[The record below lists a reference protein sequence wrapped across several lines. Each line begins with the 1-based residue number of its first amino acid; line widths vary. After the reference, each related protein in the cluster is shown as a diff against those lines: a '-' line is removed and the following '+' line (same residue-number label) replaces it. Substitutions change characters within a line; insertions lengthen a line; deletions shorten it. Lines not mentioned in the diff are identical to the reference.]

1 MKSSYLKEILT
12 KEYGQSIGFKERP
25 QKNQSE
31 WVYDVA
37 GGGSY
42 IDAAIHSTGISDE
55 KLMENLCGRLHAKI
69 KAAKRVP
76 WPPRIDQLEEEE
88 DICTSLIQ
96 LLCLLKHPND
106 SSLDFRPKTL
116 SLASMITQYVTG
128 QRTATCINLGV
139 DLHGH
144 TRSKELV
151 DMWHRAGIIISYAD
165 VQLLYDK
172 WALEDLNESLNVPRE
187 IAHGVATICIVDND
201 DFKIDTLT
209 GKSQQAHRTNVM
221 FVQPQRIE
229 RNVNIE
235 NSSWKNKAEISKA
248 LKQKAAELTS
258 VTPYRASREVSSE
271 PPIRKF
277 SVPPVE
283 GPLPQQRRSVI
294 HALARVDCNGDRPEV
309 DQQHVPSYSGMQA
322 CLNPRVERSKPY
334 YQSTYPEPP
343 SKSVMND
350 IMLKLVQGMKEKEI
364 PFSLLVGDLP
374 TYVHIVELKAENTE
388 SFKEI
393 IPIFG
398 PFHQQCSF
406 IYAIYISDFM
416 DQVYLMCLFLLV

>member
-1 MKSSYLKEILT
+1 
-12 KEYGQSIGFKERP
+12 
-25 QKNQSE
+25 
-31 WVYDVA
+31 
-37 GGGSY
+37 
-42 IDAAIHSTGISDE
+42 
-55 KLMENLCGRLHAKI
+55 
-69 KAAKRVP
+69 
-76 WPPRIDQLEEEE
+76 
-88 DICTSLIQ
+88 
-96 LLCLLKHPND
+96 
-106 SSLDFRPKTL
+106 
-116 SLASMITQYVTG
+116 MITQYVTG

-235 NSSWKNKAEISKA
+235 NSSRKNKAEISKE

-258 VTPYRASREVSSE
+258 VTPYRAAREVSSE

-294 HALARVDCNGDRPEV
+294 HALVRVDCNGDRPEV

-322 CLNPRVERSKPY
+322 CLKPRFERSKPY

-364 PFSLLVGDLP
+364 PFALLVGDLP
-374 TYVHIVELKAENTE
+374 TYVHIVEMKAENTE

-406 IYAIYISDFM
+406 IYAIYKRFRGSGISDVLVSAGVIVEGSV
-416 DQVYLMCLFLLV
+416 DQALRGKHYRRGVRCIMLMREVLIHSRIKELLSTHDFSETTENHLITLRSALNESQENLAAAHDSLEQDEDLHDIVNMCTNLMAQIWETSGCPSLK